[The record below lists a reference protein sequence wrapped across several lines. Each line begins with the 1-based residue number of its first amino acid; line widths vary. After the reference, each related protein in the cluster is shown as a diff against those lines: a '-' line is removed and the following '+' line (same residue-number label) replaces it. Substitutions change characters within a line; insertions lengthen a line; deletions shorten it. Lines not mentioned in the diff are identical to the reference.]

1 MSAFLILRAV
11 FFALFVLINGA
22 ICATAA
28 VNITASPESAIRSLD
43 IYLIFYSTA
52 SILFMLPLILI
63 DVLRR
68 GAVMSTVRFECIWLL
83 FAWILNICGAAA
95 STALVPTPSCKRS
108 EADSWCSSARSL
120 IPVTWTATILVMAYL
135 SLLVVTAW
143 VYTARHPEVWTTS
156 VRDFQ
161 WFSGGGNSKSEKL
174 PSLPPSPAF
183 VPRQL
188 TLNHNTTVTHLE
200 RMAET
205 WQPAPAAPM
214 TQVRVQAMTVIPLN
228 RPVKE
233 VTRSMEPQPLT
244 LANAPELPPARPPVH
259 YTASAVVSVG
269 VLPGRRP
276 SVKKN
281 ARVPAQAP
289 PALYPSYVQN
299 ATSSTPK
306 RNSTAPETII
316 FHSPP
321 PGSQLQTPSNQTVP
335 DEPLPIRNWP
345 RVNPQE
351 PLRKH
356 RTSNTPVVPS
366 MQTSVIPLSTPGP
379 VPSSAPAPASPPSR
393 RTGSPRRRPPPL
405 DLSAASPVR
414 VR

>member
-1 MSAFLILRAV
+1 MSAFLVLRAIFFV
-11 FFALFVLINGA
+11 FFILINGG

-28 VNITASPESAIRSLD
+28 VNIAASPESAIRSLD

-52 SILFMLPLILI
+52 SILFMFPLILV

-83 FAWILNICGAAA
+83 FSWILNLCGASA
-95 STALVPTPSCKRS
+95 STALVLTPSCKRS
-108 EADSWCSSARSL
+108 PADSWCSSARSL
-120 IPVTWTATILVMAYL
+120 IPVTWAATILVLAYL
-135 SLLVVTAW
+135 SLLVVTSW
-143 VYTARHPEVWTTS
+143 VYTARHPEVWTTT

-161 WFSGGGNSKSEKL
+161 WFNGGGNSKSEKL

-188 TLNHNTTVTHLE
+188 ALNPNSTVTHLE

-205 WQPAPAAPM
+205 WQPAPTTPM
-214 TQVRVQAMTVIPLN
+214 TQARTQAMTAAPLN
-228 RPVKE
+228 RPMRE
-233 VTRSMEPQPLT
+233 LTHPTEPQPLT
-244 LANAPELPPARPPVH
+244 LANAPELPPTRAPVH

-276 SVKKN
+276 SGKKN
-281 ARVPAQAP
+281 VSVLAQAP
-289 PALYPSYVQN
+289 PALYPSYVQAAN
-299 ATSSTPK
+299 STPK
-306 RNSTAPETII
+306 RTSTAPETIT
-316 FHSPP
+316 FHSAPRTTQP
-321 PGSQLQTPSNQTVP
+321 QSSSNQTVS

-345 RVNPQE
+345 RVNPQQ

-356 RTSNTPVVPS
+356 RISDTPVVPS
-366 MQTSVIPLSTPGP
+366 MQTQVVPLSTPGP
-379 VPSSAPAPASPPSR
+379 APASSAPPTASPPTR
-393 RTGSPRRRPPPL
+393 RTSSPRRRPPPL
-405 DLSAASPVR
+405 DLSAAMPVR